1 MSDLKDILWEGNSYE
16 DLMSFPQEVRHDLG
30 YQLHLVQ
37 SGEMPQDWK
46 VLSGLGL
53 GLGKGVSGVYEI
65 RISEGNNIFRTAYVA
80 KFADTVAV
88 LHCWQKKTQKTSESD
103 KAIIV
108 QRYKAAQEFL
118 ND

>member
-37 SGEMPQDWK
+37 SGEMPHDWK
-46 VLSGLGL
+46 VLSGLG
-53 GLGKGVSGVYEI
+53 KGITGV
-65 RISEGNNIFRTAYVA
+65 FRTAYVA

-103 KAIIV
+103 KALIV